1 MTAILLREIFADL
14 KASAQAS
21 IETRTVSEASVLMAE
36 QYIRLANQNLVTA
49 KEAAAENKSGPSE
62 RPKK

>member
-21 IETRTVSEASVLMAE
+21 IETRTVTETSVRMAD
-36 QYIRLANQNLVTA
+36 QYIQLANQNLETA
-49 KEAAAENKSGPSE
+49 REAAAESKSAASE